1 MCIYVY
7 IYVIS
12 YLATYSPYN
21 THTHTHILLEWR
33 SASFRAYPALEAC
46 NLGLGNTGPSKITY
60 TILGV
65 PYYIYSIVGP
75 IVKDPILILGL

>member
-1 MCIYVY
+1 MY
-7 IYVIS
+7 IYICYQLFS
-12 YLATYSPYN
+12 YILTVQHTY
-21 THTHTHILLEWR
+21 THILLEWR